1 MKTGDLLL
9 FLIPAGI
16 LIVVLVAMLD
26 HWAGK
31 NSKSTNL
38 QNVQPTGHNLLEWLG
53 ATVLVVGSFIYCVK
67 TGRVEKLASI
77 AGPVVGLWLLGWWLY
92 RRRKE

>member
-16 LIVVLVAMLD
+16 LIVVLVTMLD

-31 NSKSTNL
+31 TSTSTNQ
-38 QNVQPTGHNLLEWLG
+38 QNVQPTGHNLLEWLE
-53 ATVLVVGSFIYCVK
+53 ATMLVVGSFIYWVK
-67 TGRVEKLASI
+67 TGRVEKLAAI
-77 AGPVVGLWLLGWWLY
+77 AGPAAGLWLLGWWLY